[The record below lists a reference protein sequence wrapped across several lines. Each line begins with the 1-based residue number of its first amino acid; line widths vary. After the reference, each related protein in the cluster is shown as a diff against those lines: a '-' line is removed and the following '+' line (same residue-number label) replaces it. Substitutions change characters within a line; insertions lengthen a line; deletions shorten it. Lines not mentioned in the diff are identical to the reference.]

1 MTGNTSALVRPQTHD
16 SASLEIALDAL
27 QAQAANFAQRYI
39 RDARVRQG
47 YVRDTQRFAEGLR
60 ADVAAGRMGVRQ
72 AAQQAVELRNSVM
85 EAARLSSSD
94 LGRAQAEALKATGKG
109 LSELQEYYAQRLH
122 KTSFS
127 NLTGAQRNGVWKE
140 IVASSG
146 RANPRVSA
154 TTLRLARLGRGLAL
168 AAVAIAVYNIAVA
181 ENKSRALAKEGV
193 TVGAGLAG
201 SMAGGAV
208 AGLACGPGA
217 PVCVAIGVFVG
228 GALFAF
234 GADAG
239 FDWLS
244 R

>member
-1 MTGNTSALVRPQTHD
+1 MTGNTSAAAGAPIQE
-16 SASLEIALDAL
+16 SAVLETALDAL
-27 QAQAANFAQRYI
+27 QAQAANFAQRHI

-60 ADVAAGRMGVRQ
+60 AEVAAGRMGARQ

-94 LGRAQAEALKATGKG
+94 LGRARAQALKATGKG

-122 KTSFS
+122 KTPFAR
-127 NLTGAQRNGVWKE
+127 LTSSQKQGVWKE

-154 TTLRLARLGRGLAL
+154 ATLRLARVGRGLAL
-168 AAVAIAVYNIAVA
+168 AAVAIAVYNIAAA
-181 ENKSRALAKEGV
+181 EDKGRAVAKEGV
-193 TVGAGLAG
+193 TVGAGFAG
-201 SMAGGAV
+201 SIAGGAV

-217 PVCVAIGVFVG
+217 PVCVTIGVFVG